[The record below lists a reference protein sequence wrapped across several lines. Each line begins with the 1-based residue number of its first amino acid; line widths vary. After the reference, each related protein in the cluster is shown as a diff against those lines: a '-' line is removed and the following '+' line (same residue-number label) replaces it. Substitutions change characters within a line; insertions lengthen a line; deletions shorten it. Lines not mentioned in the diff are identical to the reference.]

1 MAGGECDFG
10 QALEIA
16 LRALRSLLAQH
27 LGFGQIGKGGQKCPL
42 QGLGESR
49 WDQSEGISR

>member
-27 LGFGQIGKGGQKCPL
+27 LGFGQIGKGGEKCPL